1 MLRHR
6 LQISAPSI
14 LADGHVRPVRSGAD
28 RLVHAAAVLSFGFLL
43 ATVLLA
49 VCYGAAVTVF
59 WYVYG
64 VRLPT
69 PLG

>member
-14 LADGHVRPVRSGAD
+14 LADEHDRPARNGAD
-28 RLVHAAAVLSFGFLL
+28 RLIHAAAVLSFGFLL
-43 ATVLLA
+43 ATVLLS
-49 VCYGAAVTVF
+49 VCYGSAVALF